1 MSHPE
6 WNQCIECSVVSCKH
20 HNDHGHCSLDKI
32 KVEPT
37 PMAYTGEAAD
47 ESMCGNYNCKY
58 FQEARGF
65 GGSLQSLFIFYFR
78 CQIFS
83 LYSRIVRSEEKMPD
97 LAVLITAIRSHLSRS

>member
-37 PMAYTGEAAD
+37 PLAYTGEAAD
-47 ESMCGNYNCKY
+47 ESMCGNYNCK
-58 FQEARGF
+58 
-65 GGSLQSLFIFYFR
+65 
-78 CQIFS
+78 
-83 LYSRIVRSEEKMPD
+83 
-97 LAVLITAIRSHLSRS
+97 

>member
-1 MSHPE
+1 MGTADAVMHRAHHAHPAGQSRARGAVASAFSIFYLYERKDFSMSHPE

-47 ESMCGNYNCKY
+47 ESMCGNYNCK
-58 FQEARGF
+58 
-65 GGSLQSLFIFYFR
+65 
-78 CQIFS
+78 
-83 LYSRIVRSEEKMPD
+83 
-97 LAVLITAIRSHLSRS
+97 

>member
-37 PMAYTGEAAD
+37 PMSSATCRITTSDGVIVGCSVTP
-47 ESMCGNYNCKY
+47 SMRD
-58 FQEARGF
+58 AW
-65 GGSLQSLFIFYFR
+65 S
-78 CQIFS
+78 
-83 LYSRIVRSEEKMPD
+83 
-97 LAVLITAIRSHLSRS
+97 

>member
-58 FQEARGF
+58 FQESRGF
-65 GGSLQSLFIFYFR
+65 GGSLHSLFIFISDAR
-78 CQIFS
+78 S
-83 LYSRIVRSEEKMPD
+83 SRYTRGSCGRRRKCRTWPC
-97 LAVLITAIRSHLSRS
+97 